1 MRNSAYAGISP
12 QRENGKAKMTENKIM
27 AILPNT
33 MLVDQVRQVQLR
45 TGFEFPVFHKQVED
59 ALALARESIRKGTKV
74 IISRGLTATFLR
86 NYLEVPV
93 VEIEYDFFQFAYAL
107 RNALSLS
114 RNVAIVGFIE
124 AYRLAERAIEFVVE
138 SGDHVQVSI
147 LPDGSHIERTVRKLG
162 EEGVRVFIGGNTVV
176 TKALELGY
184 RGVFVEPDD
193 KLIEAAI
200 AKAVYELRIY
210 LDREEKFEM
219 IQAIINCASNGIFA
233 VDSQGAIS
241 VANPLARKYL
251 QISESDDS
259 GKSIRELI
267 PQSRLL
273 GTITT
278 GETVA
283 DDFISI
289 GNVELVMNSAPVIVD
304 GEIRGAVATVQEVGQ
319 IQDLDHKIR
328 KKMLHKGHIAQ
339 KSFAD
344 IIGESAA
351 MKECRKAAQNFAKV
365 DSTILILGKT
375 GTGKEVFAQSIHNA
389 SKRASKPFVAVNCA
403 ALPSSLLESEL
414 FGYTKGAFTGAR
426 TEGKAGIFELAHTGT
441 IFLDEISEVPPDV
454 QARLLRVVQEKEIT
468 RIGDDK
474 VIPVDVR
481 ILAATN
487 RDLMNE
493 VREKRFR
500 EDLYYRLSVL
510 ELYLPQLSDRR
521 EDIPALVRH
530 FVKTICAN
538 ASMPPVPVDAEALE
552 ILMGMPMNGNV
563 RQLCNIVEKVLVI
576 SNFDAFDKEGLL
588 KAVRVHEGALD
599 GAKEPLR
606 ASPPSR
612 VQPKP
617 QSGGGVTISA
627 MEREMILSAVE
638 ECAGNRLSAARRL
651 GISPT
656 TLWRRM
662 KEMGLCP

>member
-1 MRNSAYAGISP
+1 MPGSHTPRG
-12 QRENGKAKMTENKIM
+12 NGKATMIENKIM

-33 MLVDQVRQVQLR
+33 RLVDQVRQVQLR
-45 TGFEFPVFHKQVED
+45 TGFEFPVFHKQVVE
-59 ALALARESIRKGTKV
+59 ALELARESIRKGTKV

-86 NYLEVPV
+86 NYLDVPV

-107 RNALSLS
+107 RNALTLS

-124 AYRLAERAIEFVVE
+124 AYRLAERAIEFVME
-138 SGDHVQVSI
+138 GGDHVQVSI
-147 LPDGSHIERTVRKLG
+147 LPDDSHVERTVRKLG
-162 EEGVRVFIGGNTVV
+162 EEGVRVFIGGNAVV

-184 RGVFVEPDD
+184 RGVFVEPDER
-193 KLIEAAI
+193 LIEAAI

-233 VDSQGAIS
+233 VDSQGSIS

-251 QISESDDS
+251 QIPESDNS
-259 GKSIRELI
+259 EKFIRELI

-273 GTITT
+273 GAITT
-278 GETVA
+278 GEAVA
-283 DDFISI
+283 DDFIAI

-339 KSFAD
+339 KTFAD

-365 DSTILILGKT
+365 DSTVLILGKT

-487 RDLMNE
+487 RDLAKE

-538 ASMPPVPVDAEALE
+538 ASMPPVPVTAEALE
-552 ILMGMPMNGNV
+552 ILMDMPMNGNV
-563 RQLCNIVEKVLVI
+563 RQLCNIVEKALVI
-576 SNFDAFDKEGLL
+576 SNFDAFDGECLR
-588 KAVRVHEGALD
+588 KAVHVRDSIRDVALD
-599 GAKEPLR
+599 GAQEPLLAPR
-606 ASPPSR
+606 SAR
-612 VQPKP
+612 PKP
-617 QSGGGVTISA
+617 GGGSTISA
-627 MEREMILSAVE
+627 MEREMILRAVE
-638 ECAGNRLSAARRL
+638 ECQGNRLSVARRL